1 MAHLTAQELSDLCDA
16 MMGRMGLE
24 LLPAITKANREDS
37 LEDLLSSLGMSD
49 LLGGTTNPYEEHVLG
64 KVIVLGASA
73 VNVDKLRSTAKKA
86 GFDPNRFEFHLD
98 YNRLKHFDFG
108 KVRDTMGYVAIFAGP
123 MPHKTP
129 GAEEASSFLARV
141 ENNPD
146 GYPTL
151 IKLKAGNDLKITN
164 NSFKHALGQLAQLEG
179 TAMRRD

>member
-1 MAHLTAQELSDLCDA
+1 
-16 MMGRMGLE
+16 
-24 LLPAITKANREDS
+24 
-37 LEDLLSSLGMSD
+37 
-49 LLGGTTNPYEEHVLG
+49 
-64 KVIVLGASA
+64 
-73 VNVDKLRSTAKKA
+73 
-86 GFDPNRFEFHLD
+86 
-98 YNRLKHFDFG
+98 
-108 KVRDTMGYVAIFAGP
+108 

-146 GYPTL
+146 GYPAL